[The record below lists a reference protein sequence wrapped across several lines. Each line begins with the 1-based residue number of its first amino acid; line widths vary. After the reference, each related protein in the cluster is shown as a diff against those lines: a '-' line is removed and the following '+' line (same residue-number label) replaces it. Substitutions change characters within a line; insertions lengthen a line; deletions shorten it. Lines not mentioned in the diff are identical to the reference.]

1 MIGKN
6 TAFVS
11 ELPSMPWL
19 IPLIIITSAEI
30 INFAYI
36 LMMIIGHKVDS
47 EHDETLEIIRKLI
60 NKSSD
65 PDLVE
70 RFRFLVEVIQSSPI
84 QCSCGFF
91 ILNLE
96 LFLSVSKSINGI
108 TS

>member
-1 MIGKN
+1 
-6 TAFVS
+6 
-11 ELPSMPWL
+11 
-19 IPLIIITSAEI
+19 
-30 INFAYI
+30 
-36 LMMIIGHKVDS
+36 MMIIGHKVDS